1 MSNLFQ
7 IQLVAVHGI
16 TGSRT
21 DFVAG
26 WLGTLPRFLNNQWT
40 IDSETGQS
48 RSLGQQLKE
57 LENYHGPAALNQ
69 LLSNYNY
76 RLAARS
82 SWSYAGSY
90 HESNLAQKTYPTDAS
105 AIKSIVIDTN
115 KCNPTFI
122 LWENIVKTFMTRHRY
137 THAFNTGA
145 VYGID
150 FLLLDARQPIND
162 QSRCKWIDNLL
173 DSWTVKSSPV
183 VDLNTH
189 VIEYDELF
197 RPGGSHTIAEKLQ
210 LTVTDRDHLVW
221 DHMLTLANAPLQI
234 ERFGRV
240 WKYTD
245 LPLY

>member
-26 WLGTLPRFLNNQWT
+26 WLGTLPGFLNNQWT

-57 LENYHGPAALNQ
+57 LDNHNGPTALNQ
-69 LLSNYNY
+69 VLSNYSY
-76 RLAARS
+76 CLSSRS
-82 SWSYAGSY
+82 RWSYAGSY
-90 HESNLAQKTYPTDAS
+90 HESNLAQKIHPSNAS
-105 AIKSIVIDTN
+105 AIKSVVIDTN

-137 THAFNTGA
+137 IHAFNAGT

-150 FLLLDARQPIND
+150 FLLSDAGQPIND
-162 QSRCKWIDNLL
+162 QSRCEWIDNLL

-189 VIEYDELF
+189 VIEYNELF

-210 LTVTDRDHLVW
+210 LTVTDRDHQVW

-234 ERFGRV
+234 ERFGRT
-240 WKYTD
+240 WKYAD
-245 LPLY
+245 LPPY